1 MNLRFFHRTQLK
13 WGALFLFSYLF
24 FLLALMPA
32 SVVVT
37 RLPLPKSL
45 QLNAVQGTLWQGEVG
60 EVRWQ
65 QHTLHHVSWQIEW
78 SRLLVGMP
86 ALHLTLNDPQFL
98 SGETTVGWRGDL
110 FVEDLSLHVPVSMIS
125 SLIPMPVPIGLTGN
139 ASLSIRQLQI
149 NPQHCTQLQGSLTW
163 QAGNLSTPLG
173 DIVLGSP
180 QASLACDG
188 DAFTAEVTQDSDML
202 SSQSTVNMTLQGH
215 YQLQSTLTAGQKL
228 PENIR
233 SSLNFIG
240 KDIGN
245 GVYKVN
251 EQGTL

>member
-65 QHTLHHVSWQIEW
+65 QQILHHVRWQVEW

-86 ALHLTLNDPQFL
+86 ALHLTLNDPQSL
-98 SGETTVGWRGDL
+98 TGETTVGWRGDL
-110 FVEDLSLHVPVSMIS
+110 FVEDLSLHAPVSMIS
-125 SLIPMPVPIGLTGN
+125 SLLPTPVPIGLTGD
-139 ASLSIRQLQI
+139 ASLSIRQLKI
-149 NPQHCTQLQGSLTW
+149 NPQHCAQLQGALSW
-163 QAGNLSTPLG
+163 QPAKLSTPLG
-173 DIVLGSP
+173 DILLGSP
-180 QASLACDG
+180 KASLTCNG
-188 DAFTAEVTQDSDML
+188 DTITAEVTQAADML

-215 YQLQSTLTAGQKL
+215 YQLQSTLTAGQHL

-233 SSLNFIG
+233 SSLNLLG
-240 KDIGN
+240 KDMGN

-251 EQGTL
+251 EQGAL

>member
-1 MNLRFFHRTQLK
+1 MNIRFFHRTQLK

-24 FLLALMPA
+24 FLLPLMPA

-37 RLPLPKSL
+37 HVPLPKSL

-65 QHTLHHVSWQIEW
+65 QQTLHHVSWQVEW

-86 ALHLTLNDPQFL
+86 ALHLTLNDPESL
-98 SGETTVGWRGDL
+98 TGETTVGWRGDL
-110 FVEDLSLHVPVSMIS
+110 FVEDLSLHAPVSMIS
-125 SLIPMPVPIGLTGN
+125 SFIPMPVPIGLTGN

-149 NPQHCTQLQGSLTW
+149 NPQHCTQLQGALFW
-163 QAGNLSTPLG
+163 QQASLSTPLG
-173 DIVLGSP
+173 DITLGTP
-180 QASLACDG
+180 KASLACNG
-188 DAFTAEVTQDSDML
+188 DTFTAEVTQNSDMV
-202 SSQSTVNMTLQGH
+202 SSQSTVKMTLQGH
-215 YQLQSTLTAGQKL
+215 YQLQSTLTAGLHL
-228 PENIR
+228 PESIR
-233 SSLNFIG
+233 SSLNLLG